1 MPVRSCKGCRQRHE
15 SQALLRLVVVGGCV
29 QALPARTPRRA
40 IDNRTPEA
48 SERQPRPDDKQG
60 RGMYMCPSFAC
71 AQVALRGGRRAG
83 APVGDP
89 AEVLRRARQTTSAAL
104 ARRSEGMRRRRL
116 DVDQDAQIVAM
127 RSLLERLQKAESDAT
142 CPQRGRRET
151 RP

>member
-15 SQALLRLVVVGGCV
+15 SQALLRLVVVDGCV
-29 QALPARTPRRA
+29 QATPAGARRPGTPERTPDVA
-40 IDNRTPEA
+40 ERTV
-48 SERQPRPDDKQG
+48 RPDDKKG

-83 APVGDP
+83 SPVGDP
-89 AEVLRRARQTTSAAL
+89 AEVLRRARQTASAL
-104 ARRSEGMRRRRL
+104 LTRRSDGMRRRRL
-116 DVDQDAQIVAM
+116 DVDADAQIVAM

>member
-15 SQALLRLVVVGGCV
+15 SHALLRLVVVDGCV
-29 QALPARTPRRA
+29 QATPARAPRPDAPQRTPDASERPRRA
-40 IDNRTPEA
+40 
-48 SERQPRPDDKQG
+48 DDKQG

-71 AQVALRGGRRAG
+71 AQIALRGGRRSG
-83 APVGDP
+83 SPVGDP
-89 AEVLRRARQTTSAAL
+89 VEVLRRARQTASVLLTQ
-104 ARRSEGMRRRRL
+104 RSEGMRRRRL
-116 DVDQDAQIVAM
+116 DVDADAQIVAM